1 MKIICFYNNFPHQKQ
16 VFPLEN
22 KPLFYLKPD
31 TSILTHN
38 RPFFIPEFTD
48 NLHCQVELVIRIDK
62 LGKYIQTNYV
72 STYFHEIALGINI
85 FDKSLQTQCIQNGL
99 AWEKSTAFENSA
111 AMSLF
116 FPLDNIHSLEEIT
129 LGISK
134 NQQENIHANL
144 QSMVFPLETLIS
156 YVSSYFTLKT
166 GDLLFLGSPLPSI
179 PIQIN
184 DLIEAYL
191 NHEKRMRF
199 RIK

>member
-1 MKIICFYNNFPHQKQ
+1 MLDYAISQMKSIENIRFIGTASHKSAVISFLLEPHHPTDVGTLIDFMGVAVRNGSSLYTATDGPPGDSGNHKSFHLLPITQGRNRLFLHGFTHRQQDARLNMKIICFYNNFPHQKQ

-85 FDKSLQTQCIQNGL
+85 FDKSLQTQCI
-99 AWEKSTAFENSA
+99 
-111 AMSLF
+111 
-116 FPLDNIHSLEEIT
+116 
-129 LGISK
+129 
-134 NQQENIHANL
+134 
-144 QSMVFPLETLIS
+144 
-156 YVSSYFTLKT
+156 
-166 GDLLFLGSPLPSI
+166 
-179 PIQIN
+179 
-184 DLIEAYL
+184 
-191 NHEKRMRF
+191 
-199 RIK
+199 

>member
-48 NLHCQVELVIRIDK
+48 NLHCQELVIRIDK

-85 FDKSLQTQCIQNGL
+85 FDKSYKHSVYKRFSLG
-99 AWEKSTAFENSA
+99 KSTARKLSRHESF
-111 AMSLF
+111 
-116 FPLDNIHSLEEIT
+116 
-129 LGISK
+129 
-134 NQQENIHANL
+134 
-144 QSMVFPLETLIS
+144 
-156 YVSSYFTLKT
+156 
-166 GDLLFLGSPLPSI
+166 LPS
-179 PIQIN
+179 
-184 DLIEAYL
+184 
-191 NHEKRMRF
+191 
-199 RIK
+199 